1 MRGAPGSF
9 SPEVL
14 QYIRVLQN
22 HHSGRP
28 SGARCRVVCLAAPN
42 PSHFPK
48 SRGFPFVS
56 NYYAY
61 WPPADHLLLGLRLL
75 APRAVEHED
84 FRQPAEMR
92 DRLDE
97 LHGLSAVAA
106 KGGDGV
112 LGASAGLVLN
122 HAMSQRPEFNPLR
135 GSGSVR

>member
-48 SRGFPFVS
+48 SRGFPFVAD
-56 NYYAY
+56 YYAY

-75 APRAVEHED
+75 A
-84 FRQPAEMR
+84 FRKPADMR

-97 LHGLSAVAA
+97 LHGLSAV
-106 KGGDGV
+106 
-112 LGASAGLVLN
+112 GA
-122 HAMSQRPEFNPLR
+122 
-135 GSGSVR
+135 